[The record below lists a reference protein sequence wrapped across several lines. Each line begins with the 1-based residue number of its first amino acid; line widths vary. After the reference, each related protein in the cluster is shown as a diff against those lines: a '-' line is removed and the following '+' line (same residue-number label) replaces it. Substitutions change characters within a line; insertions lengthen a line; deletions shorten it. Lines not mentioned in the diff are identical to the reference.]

1 MYSIRALL
9 ADILPIDLTM
19 TFANYEIIP
28 EAIKTKLHSVE
39 NNLNSMKINNTC
51 TINIVTLLIRLFD

>member
-1 MYSIRALL
+1 M
-9 ADILPIDLTM
+9 PIDLTM

-39 NNLNSMKINNTC
+39 NNLDSMKINNTC